1 MRSSTGRWVSGD
13 DFFNRTDELEQLEQL
28 VRDGNHVLLTGQR
41 RMGKT
46 SLTRALGERLR
57 SQGWT
62 CLFTDVEGAVSEE
75 DAIAEMAK
83 AVYPVQ
89 PIRKRLVGSLGRR
102 LDRTFGKLEEV
113 GAYEFRLKF
122 RAVLNQG
129 TWRRR
134 GDDLIEFCA
143 RHDKRV
149 LLVVDELPIFL
160 TRLLRR
166 EEDDGGRRVD
176 VFLSWL
182 RKAFQASEGPSPVL
196 LATGSIGLVP
206 LVRRLGLPDRINYLH
221 DFRLGPWGRADSEEC
236 LRRLAGHYRIFL
248 EEGAARTVYDLLGIG
263 VPQHMQSFFARLRRS
278 PEVRRTN
285 QIGVEDVERVYENEM
300 LGPVGQGDL
309 LHYDTRLQD
318 ALGDDLDH
326 EIARRILGEAATQD
340 KLSPAARTAL
350 ERAYAGSLERA
361 SEHVAMIID
370 ILVHDGYL
378 ERHGDDYRFCSRWL
392 KDWWSLR
399 AKGRVVPLAS
409 LQVDVPGDRRIGF

>member
-13 DFFNRTDELEQLEQL
+13 DFFNRTDELEQMEQL

-41 RMGKT
+41 RVGKT

-57 SQGWT
+57 SRGWT

-89 PIRKRLVGSLGRR
+89 PIGKHLVGSLGRR

-113 GAYEFRLKF
+113 GAHEFRLKF

-134 GDDLIEFCA
+134 GADLIKFCA
-143 RHDKRV
+143 LHDKRI

-160 TRLLRR
+160 TRLLRC
-166 EEDDGGRRVD
+166 EEDDGRRRVD

-206 LVRRLGLPDRINYLH
+206 LVGRLGLPDRINYLH
-221 DFRLGPWGRADSEEC
+221 EVRLGPWGRADSEEC
-236 LRRLAGHYRIFL
+236 FRRLAGHYCISL
-248 EEGAARTVYDLLGIG
+248 EEGVAGAVYDRLGIG

-278 PEVRRTN
+278 PEVGRTGE
-285 QIGVEDVERVYENEM
+285 IGVEDVERVYEKEM
-300 LGPVGQGDL
+300 LGPVGQVDL
-309 LHYDTRLQD
+309 LHYDTRLED
-318 ALGDDLDH
+318 ALGDDLDY
-326 EIARRILGEAATQD
+326 EIARRILGETATQG

-350 ERAYAGSLERA
+350 ERAYAGSVERA
-361 SEHVAMIID
+361 SDVAMIID

-399 AKGRVVPLAS
+399 AKGRAVPLES
-409 LQVDVPGDRRIGF
+409 LHVDVPGDRRIGF